1 MSSLF
6 SHDSAF
12 VQMLSRICDLILL
25 NVLYLLTCLPVF
37 TIGAANTALYAVCF
51 SIIRNRESHIF
62 KNYFRA
68 FLSNFRQAT
77 FVWLLLLIVAVPAIW
92 ALYNF
97 FLMAGMVRYLFLVY
111 LVIVILAVFTGSYA
125 FPLISQF
132 ENTTKATLKNA
143 MILSFGNLPRTILV
157 VILNLLPWILLLAVP
172 YLFIEIS
179 FLWVALYGSAAACMN
194 AGLLWKVFKP
204 FFSEQT

>member
-1 MSSLF
+1 MFSLF

-12 VQMLSRICDLILL
+12 VQMLSRICDLIIL
-25 NVLYLLTCLPVF
+25 NVLYLLTCLPLF
-37 TIGAANTALYAVCF
+37 TIGAANAALYAVCF
-51 SIIRNRESHIF
+51 PIIRNRDSHVF

-77 FVWLLLLIVAVPAIW
+77 FAWLLLVVIAAPAILAMW
-92 ALYNF
+92 NF
-97 FLMAGMVRYLFLVY
+97 FGMDGAVRYLALVY
-111 LVIVILAVFTGSYA
+111 LTIVLLVVFVGSYC

-143 MILSFGNLPRTILV
+143 LILSLGNLPRTIFV
-157 VILNLLPWILLLAVP
+157 AALNLLPWILLLTVP

-179 FLWVALYGSAAACMN
+179 FLWIALYGSAAACMN
-194 AGLLWKVFKP
+194 AGILWKVFKP
-204 FFSEQT
+204 FYPEET